1 MTSFDSLVADSLFHP
16 TTIVDINSGCKGS
29 VANIPVPKP
38 QVHREPQPLSSPKRS
53 FFSIDRALLDQF
65 VWGVGLSTTAGGL
78 WLLGTMFQ
86 AALSVVLWIVIPMM
100 VGLVIL
106 GALAFLFPET
116 RLGKISSI
124 VLSTL
129 KKLWS
134 SPPKSLP
141 PVKQPKTKTLS
152 SSHSSIELVTKPRR
166 AFFKES
172 VAEAN
177 RALRLKA

>member
-16 TTIVDINSGCKGS
+16 TTVVDINSGYKGS

-38 QVHREPQPLSSPKRS
+38 QVQPSPPQPLSSPKRS

-65 VWGVGLSTTAGGL
+65 VWGVGLSTTAAGL

-86 AALSVVLWIVIPMM
+86 AALSLVLWIVIPMV

-129 KKLWS
+129 KKLWG
-134 SPPKSLP
+134 SPSKVLP
-141 PVKQPKTKTLS
+141 TVEQLKTKTLAS
-152 SSHSSIELVTKPRR
+152 SSIELVIKPSR
-166 AFFKES
+166 ASLKEATRS
-172 VAEAN
+172 AI
-177 RALRLKA
+177 RSLKA